1 MNASFQ
7 RLERIA
13 CWPRQLDA
21 GEFIYH
27 QGDEV
32 EAVYLVLCGTVRLA
46 RLSLGGNEVT
56 IAHAGEAEC
65 FGEAEILAQ
74 LETRECFAQA
84 TCPTVIQTVLLD
96 DLSPDLL
103 AELRHVA
110 IDRLYRAQ
118 LCMAD
123 MIAESPQ
130 RRVVSLLRHLSV
142 QGSTIRLSQS
152 DIGRATG
159 CIRDTVSKALTKLEK
174 AGAVQVERCVITILD
189 PNLLEV

>member
-1 MNASFQ
+1 MNPSFR

-13 CWPRQLDA
+13 CRPRQLDT

-27 QGDEV
+27 QGDDSQ
-32 EAVYLVLCGTVRLA
+32 AIYLVLTGTVWIARLA
-46 RLSLGGNEVT
+46 YSGNEVT
-56 IAHAGEAEC
+56 IAHVGAGEC
-65 FGEAEILAQ
+65 FGDAEVLIGLEA
-74 LETRECFAQA
+74 RECFAQA
-84 TCPTVIQTVLLD
+84 ICPTVIQAVLVD
-96 DLSPDLL
+96 DLSPEMI
-103 AELRHVA
+103 AELRYVTL
-110 IDRLYRAQ
+110 DRLFQAQ

-130 RRVVSLLRHLSV
+130 RRVLSLLRHLSV

-159 CIRDTVSKALTKLEK
+159 CIRDTVSKVLIKLEK

-189 PNLLEV
+189 PQLLEV

>member
-32 EAVYLVLCGTVRLA
+32 KAVYLVLTGTVRLA
-46 RLSLGGNEVT
+46 RLGRNGNEVS
-56 IAHAGEAEC
+56 IAHVGEGEC
-65 FGEAEILAQ
+65 FGEAEVLAG
-74 LETRECFAQA
+74 LGERECFAQT
-84 TCPTVIQTVLLD
+84 TCPTVIQAVVLA
-96 DLSPDLL
+96 DLSPDLV

-123 MIAESPQ
+123 MIAESPY
-130 RRVVSLLRHLSV
+130 RRVVSLLRHLSA
-142 QGSTIRLSQS
+142 QGATIRLSQS

-159 CIRDTVSKALTKLEK
+159 CIRDTVAKALTRLEK
-174 AGAVQVERCVITILD
+174 AGAVQVERCAITILD
-189 PNLLEV
+189 PQLLEA